1 MVNPRDIAGVMCG
14 WRGCDATAKFAGQLL
29 PEGWRALV
37 VSKYSLLEPAGV
49 MSADVDMMLCPTH
62 VVSLRQLLKLLK

>member
-1 MVNPRDIAGVMCG
+1 MVNPRDIAGVLCG
-14 WRGCDATAKFAGQLL
+14 WRSCSTPAEFAAGRLL

-49 MSADVDMMLCPTH
+49 MKADTDMMLCPAH
-62 VVSLRQLLKLLK
+62 VEAIKNLLK